1 MYLTDVRTKLITRK
15 DKVKIIITII
25 VDRRDVTNKYN
36 NIQNTMKNEFSFIE
50 KKKNLHNR

>member
-50 KKKNLHNR
+50 KKKILHNR